1 MSVNKRSCWPVPFP
15 QWSRATTE
23 LRTWFSEGSETPPP
37 APARPLLHC
46 GWLLMDVNPAP
57 PFRLGNT
64 EVLPFQLVSLWE
76 SFDQSSLC
84 FCFFVFLPC
93 RTIALFL
100 KFVPAGHDPF
110 TYLSVDF
117 PTEHSKEPKSTEPGL
132 ALWPTLGSLP
142 SKRPSFLAS
151 PDSVVWIW
159 P

>member
-1 MSVNKRSCWPVPFP
+1 MGKLRPV
-15 QWSRATTE
+15 
-23 LRTWFSEGSETPPP
+23 L
-37 APARPLLHC
+37 
-46 GWLLMDVNPAP
+46 
-57 PFRLGNT
+57 
-64 EVLPFQLVSLWE
+64 SL
-76 SFDQSSLC
+76 FL
-84 FCFFVFLPC
+84 FLFFLPC

-117 PTEHSKEPKSTEPGL
+117 PTEHSKEP
-132 ALWPTLGSLP
+132 TLGSLP